1 MTNSS
6 IPTVQAILQPLRS
19 LGVGSVVV
27 RVGGVGLVVGVLVLV
42 SGVLRVGL
50 ALARGE
56 RLMGGITVVGLYRMS
71 VDAVSG
77 LRVLTR

>member
-1 MTNSS
+1 
-6 IPTVQAILQPLRS
+6 LRP

-50 ALARGE
+50 ALSRGE

-71 VDAVSG
+71 VDAASG
-77 LRVLTR
+77 SRVLTR